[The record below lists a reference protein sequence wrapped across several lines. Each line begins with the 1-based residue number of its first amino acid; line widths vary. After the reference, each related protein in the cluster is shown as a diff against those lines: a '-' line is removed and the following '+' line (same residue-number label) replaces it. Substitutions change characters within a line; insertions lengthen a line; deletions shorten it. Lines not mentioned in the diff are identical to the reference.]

1 MELASSPMRIVEKL
15 DAAVTHPVMAQGNLN
30 LQDIILRQL
39 RRLVPKRSQ
48 VTFPFA

>member
-15 DAAVTHPVMAQGNLN
+15 DAAVKGNLN

-39 RRLVPKRSQ
+39 RRLVPKRLQ